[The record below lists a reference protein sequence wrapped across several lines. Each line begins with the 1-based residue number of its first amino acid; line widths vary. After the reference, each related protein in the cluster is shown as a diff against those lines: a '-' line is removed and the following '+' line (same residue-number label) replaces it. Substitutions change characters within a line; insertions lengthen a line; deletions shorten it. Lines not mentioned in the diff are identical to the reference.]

1 MYNKLYKCDYTENYI
16 GGFVATSLAWYEG
29 ESHAVDP
36 CLHPALPLG
45 PLPVSLALGE
55 GNVHLELDGL
65 LEDGRTAGRFVLG
78 PEAGLREDAVTER
91 RDLCGGETEKKQKD
105 RQTYE
110 AGEVRGP
117 TTWV

>member
-1 MYNKLYKCDYTENYI
+1 MAPTCENNLYFDV
-16 GGFVATSLAWYEG
+16 FVPASLAWYEG

-45 PLPVSLALGE
+45 PLPVPLALGE

-65 LEDGRTAGRFVLG
+65 LEDGRAAGRFVLG
-78 PEAGLREDAVTER
+78 PEAGLGEDAVAEGG
-91 RDLCGGETEKKQKD
+91 DLCGGEKEKKQRD
-105 RQTYE
+105 QQTYE
-110 AGEVRGP
+110 AGEARGQ